1 MNELCKKLNPD
12 KIKMNWNKNPI
23 QMKLF
28 LSFITAPVIKSKK
41 HLGYE
46 NGWTLYE
53 NDTIKLYI
61 TGGIVNGTEYLDHIL
76 YGKNLANPYNNYVNP
91 FYLSDIMTKEG
102 LDFFKDY
109 YKKDIEKILSDM
121 REKIKKDL
129 AKVTFDGENEYI
141 IPRNFQVDTHDI
153 IGINTLPNG
162 MVFNGVMAGGDWEQ
176 PIFYIVYWDGKSLR
190 GYIPTDGNPYNRST
204 KYAYGNNGE
213 ADGLSD
219 AQDAFK
225 NFGTP
230 IVKYHNHFDG
240 DMEELDCDH
249 ESLEPDIEKIK
260 QDIMGRIVPK

>member
-1 MNELCKKLNPD
+1 MSRYFAPITPD
-12 KIKMNWNKNPI
+12 QLKQKIVEAYNKCEHCEEDVTVEEVY
-23 QMKLF
+23 
-28 LSFITAPVIKSKK
+28 SGKK
-41 HLGYE
+41 HISLM
-46 NGWTLYE
+46 
-53 NDTIKLYI
+53 
-61 TGGIVNGTEYLDHIL
+61 YL
-76 YGKNLANPYNNYVNP
+76 N
-91 FYLSDIMTKEG
+91 
-102 LDFFKDY
+102 
-109 YKKDIEKILSDM
+109 EKV
-121 REKIKKDL
+121 KKDL

-141 IPRNFQVDTHDI
+141 IPRDFDVRKHDI

-176 PIFYIVYWDGKSLR
+176 PIFYIIYWDGKSLR

-204 KYAYGNNGE
+204 KMAYGNDEE

-230 IVKYHNHFDG
+230 INKYHSEFYG

-260 QDIMGRIVPK
+260 QDIMGRILPK